1 MPIQVHLRAHNGQ
14 YLCAEG
20 GGGGPLVA
28 NRPLPQAWETFLLH
42 DPDGPPLLSGGQI
55 VLQGHNGMYV
65 CAEGGGGREVVV
77 NRPRASIWETFTML
91 RADGSSG
98 AIGHGDSIA
107 LRAYNG
113 QYLCAEGGGG
123 REVVANRNAVG
134 PWEGFQI
141 EIVGAQPLRAHQGPD
156 WLARGQWMETDVIF
170 SSSSRVDSDIRIWTT
185 NELSGFTGGVGVF
198 FVDSAENVIGNL
210 PMHTYGV
217 DGTWIPGL
225 PSSRRS
231 LEADEVDSALFPRT
245 ASIHIQHVRA
255 PQPRLKDAIDMGA
268 YIGQKIV
275 EVIKAI
281 RSNS

>member
-1 MPIQVHLRAHNGQ
+1 
-14 YLCAEG
+14 
-20 GGGGPLVA
+20 
-28 NRPLPQAWETFLLH
+28 
-42 DPDGPPLLSGGQI
+42 
-55 VLQGHNGMYV
+55 
-65 CAEGGGGREVVV
+65 
-77 NRPRASIWETFTML
+77 ML

-98 AIGHGDSIA
+98 VIGQSDWIA

-123 REVVANRNAVG
+123 REVVADRNTVG
-134 PWEGFQI
+134 RWESFQI

-156 WLARGQWMETDVIF
+156 WLARGQWMETDVTF
-170 SSSSRVDSDIRIWTT
+170 SSSGRVDSDIRIWTT
-185 NELSGFTGGVGVF
+185 NELFGFTGGVVVF
-198 FVDSAENVIGNL
+198 FLDNVENVIGNL

-225 PSSRRS
+225 PSSRRT
-231 LEADEVDSALFPRT
+231 LEADDIDPALFPHT
-245 ASIHIQHVRA
+245 AAIHIQHVLA
-255 PQPRLKDAIDMGA
+255 PRPRLKEAIDMGA